1 MYIILRLVINALGV
15 MLAANVVPGISVNGF
30 GTALL
35 VALVL
40 GILNV
45 IIGWPLKILTFPL
58 SIATLGFFLL
68 IINTLLFKM
77 ATFVKGFEVVGF
89 WPAFF
94 GSIIVTLVSIVGKHW
109 FKPRPF
115 TARRY

>member
-1 MYIILRLVINALGV
+1 MNIILRLLINALGV
-15 MLAANVVPGISVNGF
+15 MLAANVVPGISVKGF

-40 GILNV
+40 SVLNV
-45 IIGWPLKILTFPL
+45 LVGLPLKILTFPL
-58 SIATLGFFLL
+58 SITTFGFFLL

-77 ATFVKGFEVVGF
+77 ATFVKGFEAAGF

-94 GSIIVTLVSIVGKHW
+94 GSVIVTVFSMVGKRLL
-109 FKPRPF
+109 KS
-115 TARRY
+115 

>member
-1 MYIILRLVINALGV
+1 MNIILRLFINALGV
-15 MLAANVVPGISVNGF
+15 MLAANLLPGIYVKGF

-40 GILNV
+40 SVLNV
-45 IIGWPLKILTFPL
+45 LIGWPLRILTLPL
-58 SIATLGFFLL
+58 TLVTFGFFLL

-94 GSIIVTLVSIVGKHW
+94 GSIIVTLVSLLGKTLL
-109 FKPRPF
+109 K
-115 TARRY
+115 